1 MKKLS
6 KILCACLL
14 SLSLA
19 ACSSNDKPSD
29 QTEGNNPTDERI
41 TVKLGVVGTTNE
53 WWDPAIA
60 ALKEEGIDLQL
71 VVFSEYVQPNRALS
85 EGEID
90 LNAFQHYAYLNKEI
104 EEVGYDITAISDSII
119 APFGI
124 YSKKIASLD
133 ELKDGDQIAIPQDPT
148 NGGRAL
154 KVLEQA
160 GLIKVDPA
168 AGYTP
173 EVKDVTENKLNLQ
186 FVQVEA
192 SQTAALLDDVAAG
205 FINGAH
211 AVDNGYTPNQD
222 AIYIE
227 QVVEGGDNPYINVI
241 VARTADKDN
250 ETYKKVIEAFKT
262 AETAKVIEDVYK
274 GAYKPAFTLE

>member
-6 KILCACLL
+6 KVLCACLL

-19 ACSSNDKPSD
+19 ACSNNNEPSGEPTD
-29 QTEGNNPTDERI
+29 NPTDERI

-53 WWDPAIA
+53 WWDPAIE
-60 ALKEEGIDLQL
+60 ALKEEGIDLEL

-90 LNAFQHYAYLNKEI
+90 LNAFQHHAYLNKEI
-104 EEVGYDITAISDSII
+104 EEVGYEITAIADTII
-119 APFGI
+119 APLGI

-154 KVLEQA
+154 KILEQA
-160 GLIKVDPA
+160 GLITVDPA

-173 EVKDVTENKLNLQ
+173 EVKDVTENSLNLQ

-211 AVDNGYTPNQD
+211 AVDNGYTPNKD

-227 QVVEGGDNPYINVI
+227 QVEEGSENPYINVI

-250 ETYKKVIEAFKT
+250 ELYQKVIKAFQT

-274 GAYKPAFTLE
+274 GAYKPAFTVE

>member
-19 ACSSNDKPSD
+19 ACSNNNEPSGEPTD
-29 QTEGNNPTDERI
+29 NPTDERI
-41 TVKLGVVGTTNE
+41 TIKLGVVGTTNE
-53 WWDPAIA
+53 WWDPAIEV
-60 ALKEEGIDLQL
+60 LKEEGIDLEL

-90 LNAFQHYAYLNKEI
+90 LNAFQHHAYLNKEI
-104 EEVGYDITAISDSII
+104 EEVGYDITAIADTII
-119 APFGI
+119 APLGI

-154 KVLEQA
+154 KILEQA
-160 GLIKVDPA
+160 GLITVDPA

-173 EVKDVTENKLNLQ
+173 EVNDVTENSLNLQ

-211 AVDNGYTPNQD
+211 AVDNGYTPNKD

-227 QVVEGGDNPYINVI
+227 QVEEGSENPYINVI

-250 ETYKKVIEAFKT
+250 ELYQKVIKAFQT
-262 AETAKVIEDVYK
+262 AETEKVIEDVYK
-274 GAYKPAFTLE
+274 GAYKPAFTVE

>member
-6 KILCACLL
+6 KVLCACLL

-19 ACSSNDKPSD
+19 ACSNNNEPSGEPTD
-29 QTEGNNPTDERI
+29 NPTDERI

-53 WWDPAIA
+53 WWDPAIE
-60 ALKEEGIDLQL
+60 ALKEDGIDLEL

-90 LNAFQHYAYLNKEI
+90 LNAFQHHAYLNKEI
-104 EEVGYDITAISDSII
+104 KEVGYDITAIADTII
-119 APFGI
+119 APLGI

-154 KVLEQA
+154 KILEQA
-160 GLIKVDPA
+160 GLITVDPT

-173 EVKDVTENKLNLQ
+173 EVKDVTENSLNLQ

-211 AVDNGYTPNQD
+211 AVDNGYTPNKD

-227 QVVEGGDNPYINVI
+227 QVEEGSENPYINVI

-250 ETYKKVIEAFKT
+250 ELYQKVIKAFQT

-274 GAYKPAFTLE
+274 GAYKPAFTVE

>member
-1 MKKLS
+1 MKKIS

-19 ACSSNDKPSD
+19 ACSNNSEPSGESAD
-29 QTEGNNPTDERI
+29 NPTDERI

-53 WWDPAIA
+53 WWDPAIE
-60 ALKEEGIDLQL
+60 ALKEEGIDLEL

-90 LNAFQHYAYLNKEI
+90 LNAFQHHAYLNKEI
-104 EEVGYDITAISDSII
+104 EEVGYDITAIADTII
-119 APFGI
+119 APLGI

-154 KVLEQA
+154 KILEQA

-173 EVKDVTENKLNLQ
+173 EVKDVTENSLNLQ

-211 AVDNGYTPNQD
+211 AVDNGYTPNKD

-227 QVVEGGDNPYINVI
+227 QVEEGSENPYINVI

-250 ETYKKVIEAFKT
+250 ELYQKVIKAFQT

-274 GAYKPAFTLE
+274 GAYKPAFTVE

>member
-6 KILCACLL
+6 KVLCACLL

-19 ACSSNDKPSD
+19 ACSNNNEPSGEPTD
-29 QTEGNNPTDERI
+29 NPTDERI

-53 WWDPAIA
+53 WWDPAIE
-60 ALKEEGIDLQL
+60 ALKEEGIDLEL

-90 LNAFQHYAYLNKEI
+90 LNAFQHHAYLNKEI
-104 EEVGYDITAISDSII
+104 EEVGYEITAIADTII
-119 APFGI
+119 APLGI

-154 KVLEQA
+154 KILEQA

-173 EVKDVTENKLNLQ
+173 EVKDVTENSLNLQ

-211 AVDNGYTPNQD
+211 AVDNGYTPNKD

-227 QVVEGGDNPYINVI
+227 QVEEGSENPYINVI

-250 ETYKKVIEAFKT
+250 ELYQKVIKAFQT

-274 GAYKPAFTLE
+274 GAYKPAFTVE

>member
-6 KILCACLL
+6 KVLCACLL

-19 ACSSNDKPSD
+19 ACSNNNEPSGEPTD
-29 QTEGNNPTDERI
+29 NPTDERI

-53 WWDPAIA
+53 WWDPAIE
-60 ALKEEGIDLQL
+60 ALKEDGIDLEL

-90 LNAFQHYAYLNKEI
+90 LNAFQHHAYLNKEI
-104 EEVGYDITAISDSII
+104 EEVGYDITAIADTII
-119 APFGI
+119 APLGI

-154 KVLEQA
+154 KILEQA
-160 GLIKVDPA
+160 GLITVDPA

-173 EVKDVTENKLNLQ
+173 EVKDVTENSLNLQ

-211 AVDNGYTPNQD
+211 AVDNGYTPNKD

-227 QVVEGGDNPYINVI
+227 QVEEGSENPYINVI

-250 ETYKKVIEAFKT
+250 ELYQKVIKAFQT

-274 GAYKPAFTLE
+274 GAYKPAFTVE

>member
-19 ACSSNDKPSD
+19 ACSNNNEPSGEPTD
-29 QTEGNNPTDERI
+29 NPTDERI

-53 WWDPAIA
+53 WWDPAIE
-60 ALKEEGIDLQL
+60 ALKEEGIDLEL

-90 LNAFQHYAYLNKEI
+90 LNAFQHHAYLNKEI
-104 EEVGYDITAISDSII
+104 EEVGYDITAIADTII
-119 APFGI
+119 APLGI

-154 KVLEQA
+154 KILEQA

-173 EVKDVTENKLNLQ
+173 EVKDVTENSLNLQ

-211 AVDNGYTPNQD
+211 AVDNGYTPNKD

-227 QVVEGGDNPYINVI
+227 QVEEGSENPYINVI

-250 ETYKKVIEAFKT
+250 ELYQKVIKAFQT

-274 GAYKPAFTLE
+274 GAYKPAFTVE

>member
-6 KILCACLL
+6 KVLCACLL

-19 ACSSNDKPSD
+19 ACSNNSQPSGEPTD
-29 QTEGNNPTDERI
+29 NPTDERI

-53 WWDPAIA
+53 WWDPAIE
-60 ALKEEGIDLQL
+60 ALKEEGIDLEL

-90 LNAFQHYAYLNKEI
+90 LNAFQHHAYLNKEI
-104 EEVGYDITAISDSII
+104 EEVGYDITAIADTII
-119 APFGI
+119 APLGI

-154 KVLEQA
+154 KILEQA
-160 GLIKVDPA
+160 GLITVNPA

-173 EVKDVTENKLNLQ
+173 EVKDVTENSLNLQ

-211 AVDNGYTPNQD
+211 AVDNGYTPNKD

-227 QVVEGGDNPYINVI
+227 QVEEGSENPYINVI

-250 ETYKKVIEAFKT
+250 ELYQKVIKAFQT

-274 GAYKPAFTLE
+274 GAYKPAFTVE

>member
-6 KILCACLL
+6 KVLCACLL

-19 ACSSNDKPSD
+19 ACSNNNEPSGEPTD
-29 QTEGNNPTDERI
+29 NPTDERI

-53 WWDPAIA
+53 WWDPAIE
-60 ALKEEGIDLQL
+60 ALKEEGIDLEL

-90 LNAFQHYAYLNKEI
+90 LNAFQHHAYLNKEI
-104 EEVGYDITAISDSII
+104 EEVGYDITAIADTII
-119 APFGI
+119 APLGI

-154 KVLEQA
+154 KILEQA
-160 GLIKVDPA
+160 GLITVDPA

-173 EVKDVTENKLNLQ
+173 EVKDVTENSLNLQ

-211 AVDNGYTPNQD
+211 AVDNGYTPNKD

-227 QVVEGGDNPYINVI
+227 QVEEGSENPYINVI

-250 ETYKKVIEAFKT
+250 ELYQKVIKAFQT

-274 GAYKPAFTLE
+274 GAYKPAFTVE

>member
-6 KILCACLL
+6 KVLCACLL

-19 ACSSNDKPSD
+19 ACSNNNEPSGEPTD
-29 QTEGNNPTDERI
+29 NPTDERI

-53 WWDPAIA
+53 WWDPAIE
-60 ALKEEGIDLQL
+60 ALKEDGIDLEL

-90 LNAFQHYAYLNKEI
+90 LNAFQHHAYLNKEI
-104 EEVGYDITAISDSII
+104 EEVGYDITAIADTII
-119 APFGI
+119 APLGI

-154 KVLEQA
+154 KILEQA
-160 GLIKVDPA
+160 GLITVDPT

-173 EVKDVTENKLNLQ
+173 EVKDVTENSLNLQ

-211 AVDNGYTPNQD
+211 AVDNGYTPNKD

-227 QVVEGGDNPYINVI
+227 QVEEGSENPYINVI

-250 ETYKKVIEAFKT
+250 ELYQKVIKAFQT

-274 GAYKPAFTLE
+274 GAYKPAFTVE